1 MAYSVLM
8 PSLHGS
14 GEWGGVDFSCLVLK
28 VFVLSL
34 KIVVKVMEQ
43 PEGLPVS
50 YVGTVL
56 KDFVWNKC
64 VIKQLEARGAISKVR
79 SSVLVS

>member
-1 MAYSVLM
+1 M
-8 PSLHGS
+8 
-14 GEWGGVDFSCLVLK
+14 
-28 VFVLSL
+28 
-34 KIVVKVMEQ
+34 VKVMEQ

-64 VIKQLEARGAISKVR
+64 VIKQMETRGAISKVKAL
-79 SSVLVS
+79 VLKGVD